1 MNATLRVIYNQDLF
15 TYIASFIGDLCLQ
28 GVYKNCLHS
37 RHLKIIKYPRTDTLL
52 YGQVQSGKTG
62 KIIKYIKQYQPQ
74 LIKIIVIQNSLSML
88 AQYVK
93 AFKLNCIRTQVITHQ
108 NIETCI
114 NLAHLR
120 KVDIIVVMHNKFRM
134 HAANTFAEKLK
145 TTNYNL
151 ILDESD
157 QYFDSIRNTKLY
169 AYAFNALHVTATPFA
184 YNREIKR
191 GTFKFSNVI
200 SLTSNSN
207 YVGMNN
213 ISITHIQLDD
223 SEDLKL
229 DKIENT
235 TRIIQNDFITKP
247 HGFMLINWITLVND
261 MTHIADIISK
271 RHPTIPVVVISSN
284 VHVYHNNKHKITTP
298 TKIDVQKLVDNFDTN
313 SHVIFIANRY
323 SNRGIN
329 YTNSTYT
336 RSITHQVSVLNGN
349 VTSFVQKCR
358 IFGNKINTDYV
369 PNLFVMTKTL
379 DNIEYVKTIVS
390 GAVDIIK
397 SNKNEEN
404 EERTNN
410 NFINMTITQLKQY
423 CIQYNIRGYSNKRK
437 TELIEH
443 IQQCQQQN
451 STNNFNNMT
460 IAQLKQY
467 CIQHT
472 ITGYQNKRKH
482 EIIEHIQ
489 QYVNDIALM

>member
-15 TYIASFIGDLCLQ
+15 TYIASFAGERCLE

-37 RHLKIIKYPRTDTLL
+37 RHLEIIKYPRTDTLL

-62 KIIKYIKQYQPQ
+62 KIIKYIKEYQPQ

-88 AQYVK
+88 SQYTK
-93 AFKLNCIRTQVITHQ
+93 AFKLNMIRTQVITSK
-108 NIETCI
+108 NIESCI
-114 NLAHLR
+114 DLARLR
-120 KVDIIVVMHNKFRM
+120 KIDIIVVMHNKFRM
-134 HAANTFAEKLK
+134 FAVDTFAEQLK

-157 QYFDSIRNTKLY
+157 QYFASIRNSKLY
-169 AYAFNALHVTATPFA
+169 THAFNTLHVTATPFA

-191 GTFKFSNVI
+191 GTFRFTKLI
-200 SLTSNSN
+200 SLVSKTN

-213 ISITHIQLDD
+213 ITITPIFN
-223 SEDLKL
+223 L
-229 DKIENT
+229 DKLENT
-235 TRIIQNDFITKP
+235 TRIIQEDFITKT
-247 HGFMLINWITLVND
+247 HGFMLINWTTTIND
-261 MTHIADIISK
+261 MKHTASFISD
-271 RHPTIPVVVISSN
+271 RHPNIPVVVISN
-284 VHVYHNNKHKITTP
+284 KLYVYHNNTCKITNP
-298 TKIDVQKLVDNFDTN
+298 TKVDVQKLVDKFDTN
-313 SHVIFIANRY
+313 SHIIFIANRY

-349 VTSFVQKCR
+349 ATSFVQKCR
-358 IFGNKINTDYV
+358 IFGNKSDTDYV
-369 PNLFVMTKTL
+369 PNLFVMTKSI
-379 DNIEYVKTIVS
+379 DNIECIKTMVS
-390 GAVDIIK
+390 DAVDIIK

-423 CIQYNIRGYSNKRK
+423 CIQHNIRGYSNKRK

-467 CIQHT
+467 CIQHN
-472 ITGYQNKRKH
+472 ITGYKNKRKT